1 MAVVVV
7 DFFVV
12 EAVVVVVV
20 EVVVVVV
27 VVVVSVV
34 EVVGNSEEAVDP
46 ASFCED
52 SEDFGRYEG
61 RDLIAFAQPVVKK
74 AAAMTNAA
82 AERSIF

>member
-7 DFFVV
+7 VFFVE
-12 EAVVVVVV
+12 EAVVVAVV

-27 VVVVSVV
+27 VSSV
-34 EVVGNSEEAVDP
+34 EVVRNSEEAVDP
-46 ASFCED
+46 ASVCED

-61 RDLIAFAQPVVKK
+61 RDLIVFAQPVVKK

>member
-7 DFFVV
+7 VFFLV
-12 EAVVVVVV
+12 EAVVVAVV

-27 VVVVSVV
+27 SSV

-46 ASFCED
+46 ASVCED

-61 RDLIAFAQPVVKK
+61 RDLIVFAQPVVKK